1 MMMMD
6 FDLVNR
12 PKLGANEFQ
21 PQLALGQDCNRFK
34 YILHL
39 ALKLYSCRRRGEF
52 SHAPFGEK
60 PFLLGMATLCSVD
73 PLAH

>member
-1 MMMMD
+1 MD

-39 ALKLYSCRRRGEF
+39 ALKLYSRRGRGEF
-52 SHAPFGEK
+52 SYAP
-60 PFLLGMATLCSVD
+60 CW
-73 PLAH
+73 

>member
-1 MMMMD
+1 MD

-39 ALKLYSCRRRGEF
+39 ALKLYSRRGRGEF
-52 SHAPFGEK
+52 HMHLVGEK
-60 PFLLGMATLCSVD
+60 PFLLGMTTLCSVD